1 MGRTVSAVVTWGDT
15 YLGVIG
21 PFPVSV
27 PWWAEAEPV
36 VTHLR
41 EVVPVLVLRL
51 LGVEGG
57 EGGRDGHVTYHVAAL
72 DRPAPGL
79 LEERPADHGVLN
91 GPEELRSPWATLG
104 GLNEVLNWA
113 SDALATAGRPL
124 TGAAEQRRTWNLAA
138 LFRLPTGKGPVW
150 LKTTPRFA
158 ADEASVIAAF
168 ARVDPTLV
176 PPVIGAGPRR
186 VLLEHL
192 PGEDCW
198 DASPQIITSAVQ
210 RLAAAQA
217 ALAGQPAG
225 LLPGLP
231 DRRAPVIAGQITA
244 LLDGEV
250 ASELSAGE
258 VAAARGL
265 LSRFARLDECGLPD
279 TIVHGD
285 FHPGNWRSGGGPP
298 AVVDWADAHV
308 GNPVLDGLRA
318 CDFLPAGRR
327 PAAARAWIDAWA
339 SRIPG
344 CEPARALSIA
354 EPLAHLSYAV
364 RYQEFLDGIEPSERI
379 YHLGDPAAAIRAALR
394 SALAEEVQQQGVDLV
409 WGIQLQPVTRAVQA
423 LVPPRARHVLGGV
436 GHLHFAQRAVPRAPD
451 AHGRCLHRRQLNRR
465 AHPGFGRDVGPV
477 PVQAGGER
485 AVRFQ
490 IGDHLIGVG
499 VARTA
504 EVSPVVVGQPA
515 LGDAG
520 ELEQQHVPR
529 LLALLQGAAEG
540 DRVADGQDDEA
551 VHAAGSEGGEHPG
564 QAGAPVVADYMGRAD
579 VLLGEDRHDIPGQ
592 PGHRVGL
599 DRLGLVGAPVAA
611 QVGDD
616 DLEPGPGERR
626 HLVPPQAPGVGKAV
640 QQHDRAPLAGHLVLD
655 TDPVDIHPAHTAR
668 FSRTGAGVKRKR
680 PRRA

>member
-41 EVVPVLVLRL
+41 EVLDVPVLVLRL

-79 LEERPADHGVLN
+79 LEQRPVDHGVLN

-124 TGAAEQRRTWNLAA
+124 TGAAEQRRTWNLAT

-176 PPVIGAGPRR
+176 PPV
-186 VLLEHL
+186 
-192 PGEDCW
+192 
-198 DASPQIITSAVQ
+198 
-210 RLAAAQA
+210 
-217 ALAGQPAG
+217 
-225 LLPGLP
+225 
-231 DRRAPVIAGQITA
+231 
-244 LLDGEV
+244 
-250 ASELSAGE
+250 
-258 VAAARGL
+258 
-265 LSRFARLDECGLPD
+265 
-279 TIVHGD
+279 
-285 FHPGNWRSGGGPP
+285 
-298 AVVDWADAHV
+298 VVDWADAHF

-318 CDFLPAGRR
+318 CDFLPAAKR

-354 EPLAHLSYAV
+354 EPLAHLIYAV

-394 SALAEEVQQQGVDLV
+394 SALAEEQICPGGDVRVCTACVGAGHVDL
-409 WGIQLQPVTRAVQA
+409 
-423 LVPPRARHVLGGV
+423 H
-436 GHLHFAQRAVPRAPD
+436 
-451 AHGRCLHRRQLNRR
+451 
-465 AHPGFGRDVGPV
+465 
-477 PVQAGGER
+477 
-485 AVRFQ
+485 
-490 IGDHLIGVG
+490 
-499 VARTA
+499 
-504 EVSPVVVGQPA
+504 
-515 LGDAG
+515 
-520 ELEQQHVPR
+520 
-529 LLALLQGAAEG
+529 
-540 DRVADGQDDEA
+540 
-551 VHAAGSEGGEHPG
+551 
-564 QAGAPVVADYMGRAD
+564 
-579 VLLGEDRHDIPGQ
+579 
-592 PGHRVGL
+592 
-599 DRLGLVGAPVAA
+599 
-611 QVGDD
+611 
-616 DLEPGPGERR
+616 
-626 HLVPPQAPGVGKAV
+626 
-640 QQHDRAPLAGHLVLD
+640 
-655 TDPVDIHPAHTAR
+655 
-668 FSRTGAGVKRKR
+668 
-680 PRRA
+680 